1 MLTLFS
7 CRVIFLGNSNV
18 ALMSEDEFA
27 DLRLTSSIN
36 SFRFVVFVLNS
47 CMLHV
52 VKLGRMPIFR
62 FVSFVEALPLVRCSQ
77 KPLKH

>member
-27 DLRLTSSIN
+27 DLTLT
-36 SFRFVVFVLNS
+36 
-47 CMLHV
+47 
-52 VKLGRMPIFR
+52 
-62 FVSFVEALPLVRCSQ
+62 
-77 KPLKH
+77 